1 MKHKEKLIHSP
12 EIVRHNHNTTT
23 KRIDRIRQTINRGN
37 IEPISRLIQ
46 QQHIRPFNR
55 QQREHDPA
63 LLTLRQ
69 GPHQRGLRLPTQA
82 VPAQLL
88 PPILVVLALGG
99 VLVAHEVERRFGE
112 VELLGRVLAVHPELQ
127 VGVSGDNS
135 TGGGELAGEDAEE
148 GGFADTVGTHEG
160 GPAVHVDAEIQV
172 LVEVVLGVAGVGE
185 GDVVE
190 GQDGWGQLLDV
201 GEAEG
206 EDAVLGDGLDEAV
219 GFHFIENLLA
229 GFGLADQVGVGTG
242 RGDEGFDV
250 LDFFLLFGVGF
261 HLIGLLFRAS
271 LDVGV
276 VVAPVVDELLHPHVN
291 HVCADTVDKVHGV
304 RDQDQCA
311 IPFLEVFFQPHTSF
325 EVKMGGWVV
334 KKEKGWFDE
343 ESFGEGDAH
352 PPASRHVPCAFVDG
366 DFVEAE
372 TGKDEGGTSLE
383 G

>member
-1 MKHKEKLIHSP
+1 MKRKVEMIHSP
-12 EIVRHNHNTTT
+12 EIVRHNHHATA
-23 KRIDRIRQTINRGN
+23 KRIDGIRQTINGGD
-37 IEPISRLIQ
+37 IQPVGRLIQ

-55 QQREHDPA
+55 QQREHDPT
-63 LLTLRQ
+63 LLALRQ
-69 GPHQRGLRLPTQA
+69 GPHQRGLRLAAQA

-88 PPILVVLALGG
+88 PPILIVLALGG
-99 VLVAHEVERRFGE
+99 ILVAHEVEGRFGE

-127 VGVSGDNS
+127 VGVSGDD
-135 TGGGELAGEDAEE
+135 TAGGGELAGEDAEE
-148 GGFADTVGTHEG
+148 GRFADTVRTHEG
-160 GPAVHVDAEIQV
+160 GPAVHVDTEIQV

-190 GQDGWGQLLDV
+190 REDGRGQLLDV

-219 GFHFIENLLA
+219 GFHFVEDLLA

-261 HLIGLLFRAS
+261 HLVGLLFRAS

-276 VVAPVVDELLHPHVN
+276 VVATIVDQLLHPHVN
-291 HVCADTVDKVHGV
+291 HVCADTVDKVHRV

-311 IPFLEVFFQPHTSF
+311 VPLLEVFFQPHTSF
-325 EVKMGGWVV
+325 EVKMGGWII
-334 KKEKGWFDE
+334 KKEQRGFDE
-343 ESFGEGDAH
+343 ESFG
-352 PPASRHVPCAFVDG
+352 
-366 DFVEAE
+366 
-372 TGKDEGGTSLE
+372 
-383 G
+383 